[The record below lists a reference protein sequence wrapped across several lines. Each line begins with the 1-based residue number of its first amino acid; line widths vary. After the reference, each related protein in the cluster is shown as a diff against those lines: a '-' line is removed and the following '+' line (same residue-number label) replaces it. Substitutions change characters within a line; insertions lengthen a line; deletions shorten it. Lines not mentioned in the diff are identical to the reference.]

1 MKSSPMN
8 VLVYT
13 VWPVRFWNVPEAQ
26 VRRLRERFPN
36 VKFRHALNEEEALAG
51 IEDADVA
58 LASRLT
64 PAMVGRAARL
74 RWVHST
80 AAAVGI
86 LPLQDLAPRKIL
98 VTNSRGIQAA
108 AMAEYVLGGLLV
120 LSRRFNL
127 TLAAQRERRWIQNE
141 LTDSSWPWS
150 LRGQRMTIVGLGTI
164 GQEVAR
170 RANAFGMKVTGIRRR
185 PTEPPPPFVD
195 RVAGP
200 DQLHDALRGCDVL
213 VLAAPAIPETD
224 RLIGAGE
231 ISLLSRGAILINV
244 ARGRIVDETAMI
256 AALQNGQLGG
266 AVLDVFDH
274 EPLDPDSALWTLPD
288 VVITPH
294 SSGVRPDH
302 WREVIDLFSENLNRF
317 QRGELLLNVV
327 DCAAGY

>member
-1 MKSSPMN
+1 MK

-13 VWPVRFWNVPEAQ
+13 VWPVTFWNVPETL
-26 VRRLRERFPN
+26 VTHLRERFPE
-36 VKFRHALNEEEALAG
+36 VTFKHALNEAEALAA

-64 PAMVGRAARL
+64 SGMVQRAARL

-86 LPLQDLAPRKIL
+86 LPLQDLAPRGIL

-108 AMAEYVLGGLLV
+108 AIAEYVIGGLLV

-127 TLAAQRERRWIQNE
+127 TLAAQHERRWIQNE
-141 LTDSSWPWS
+141 LTDGSWPWAVNG
-150 LRGQRMTIVGLGTI
+150 RAMTIVGIGTI

-170 RANAFGMKVTGIRRR
+170 RAQAFGMRVTGIRRR
-185 PTEPPPPFVD
+185 ITKPKPEFVD
-195 RVAGP
+195 RVLGP
-200 DQLHDALRGCDVL
+200 DQLPDALRGCDVL
-213 VLAAPAIPETD
+213 VLAAPSIPETD
-224 RLIGAGE
+224 RLIGAGQ
-231 ISLLSRGAILINV
+231 IALLNRGAILINV
-244 ARGRIVDETAMI
+244 ARARIVDEAAMI

-274 EPLDPDSALWTLPD
+274 EPLAPASPLWTLPNI
-288 VVITPH
+288 VITPH

-302 WREVIDLFSENLNRF
+302 WDEVIGLFSDNLHRF
-317 QRGELLLNVV
+317 QRGESLLNVV